1 MTLTEMVE
9 KCDGKSPFSVKFKSV
24 ECSFTENDIFRTV
37 SLSFTSMVN
46 IYTHITQERIF

>member
-1 MTLTEMVE
+1 MALTEMVE
-9 KCDGKSPFSVKFKSV
+9 KCNGESLFSVKFKSV
-24 ECSFTENDIFRTV
+24 ECSFTENDVFRTV